1 MGKRNKAQTL
11 AIEKGVSQTFRWK
24 ENNHGLSKNLPEIF
38 EDFAEGRRNSF
49 LNVKKIKE
57 QDKPVIGIFC
67 TYFPQE
73 LAVAMNAAVVS
84 LCATSD
90 ETIPAAEAD
99 LPKNLCP
106 LIKSSY
112 GFGKTDKCP
121 FFYFSDLVV
130 GETTCDGKKKM
141 YEYMADFKPVHIMEL
156 PNCPT
161 ENGVEMYKKEIIRMK
176 EKLEEVFGVTITE
189 EDIRRGIRVKNA
201 ERIALKN
208 LYSIMKAD
216 PAPIS
221 GTDLMNTLVATTFNF
236 EREKIP
242 AQMEALI
249 EKIKAEAN
257 PTEKKPRILITGCPM
272 GGATMK
278 VVEAVE
284 ESGAVVVG
292 FENCSGAKSVE
303 ENVDES
309 NPDVYDALA
318 RKYVNIGC
326 SCMTPNDNRIKLLN
340 SMIDEYNVDGVV
352 DMELQACHTY
362 AVETLRIKRFVNDE
376 KKIPYMNLE
385 TDYSQADVGQLKT
398 RIAAFIEML

>member
-1 MGKRNKAQTL
+1 MELK
-11 AIEKGVSQTFRWK
+11 
-24 ENNHGLSKNLPEIF
+24 KNLPEIF
-38 EDFAEGRRNSF
+38 EEFAEGRQNAF
-49 LNVKKIKE
+49 LNVKKIKD

-73 LAVAMNAAVVS
+73 LAVAMDAAVVS

-90 ETIPAAEAD
+90 ETIPAAEQD

-141 YEYMADFKPVHIMEL
+141 YEYLGQFKPVHVMEL
-156 PNCPT
+156 PNRVS
-161 ENGVEMYKKEIIRMK
+161 EDGIQLYRNEIIRMK

-189 EDIRRGIRVKNA
+189 DDIRRGIKVKNA
-201 ERIALKN
+201 ERTAVKN
-208 LYSIMKAD
+208 FYSIMKQN

-221 GTDLMNTLVATTFNF
+221 GTDLLNTMVGTTFNF
-236 EREKIP
+236 ERETIP
-242 AQMEALI
+242 AQMEALV
-249 EKIKAEAN
+249 EKIKAEGKV
-257 PTEKKPRILITGCPM
+257 TEKKPRILITGCPM

-278 VVEAVE
+278 VVKAIE
-284 ESGAVVVG
+284 ENGATVVCY
-292 FENCSGAKSVE
+292 ENCSGAKAIE

-309 NPDVYDALA
+309 IPDVYEALA
-318 RKYVNIGC
+318 RKYMNIGC
-326 SCMTPNDNRIKLLN
+326 SCMSPNDNRIKLLDR
-340 SMIDEYNVDGVV
+340 MIDEYSVDGVIDV
-352 DMELQACHTY
+352 ELQACHTY
-362 AVETLRIKRFVNDE
+362 AVETLRIKRFVNEE
-376 KKIPYMNLE
+376 KHIPYMSLE
-385 TDYSQADVGQLKT
+385 TDYSQADVGQLTT